1 MYQKSTQDLNICAK
15 MVQKGGEIMY
25 SKFFSER
32 LKQARKNAGKSQI
45 EVEIETGINRASLS
59 RYETGEREPSLENI
73 GKLAEYYNVSID
85 WLFGNVVQKK
95 S

>member
-1 MYQKSTQDLNICAK
+1 
-15 MVQKGGEIMY
+15 MY

-59 RYETGEREPSLENI
+59 RYETGEREPNLENI